1 MAYETVGD
9 IIENR
14 DKLRNDLAAVTAE
27 RDRLRARVA
36 ELEAAAQPPADEFGY
51 INAWLNTASELGDE
65 GPLAERMATRLMAIA
80 EDDDLPVIQPAAR
93 AAINCANGVRG
104 GDVVRP
110 NVAGNR
116 LDPVPRGKSG

>member
-36 ELEAAAQPPADEFGY
+36 ELEAWGCRLQRP
-51 INAWLNTASELGDE
+51 LGW
-65 GPLAERMATRLMAIA
+65 
-80 EDDDLPVIQPAAR
+80 
-93 AAINCANGVRG
+93 
-104 GDVVRP
+104 
-110 NVAGNR
+110 
-116 LDPVPRGKSG
+116 